1 MKKLIFTLLIAVSS
15 IASQA
20 YNIINVTQ
28 SGKGTPIVIIPGLGG
43 LEVWKSAIQTLST
56 NHTCYVVSIK
66 GIAGDKNPIQ
76 PNLETILKDII
87 DFIHQQ
93 NISNPVLMGHSF
105 GGFVAEQLAIN
116 NPSTFKKLVLIDAF
130 PFSMVIYNPAFT
142 TEIGAKQAEMFKNQM
157 NALTDKDYS
166 DVWAQKTKS
175 MVTDT
180 ITQKIIQTTI
190 SNSERSY
197 IIEAQRLL
205 LTTDLREKIKEV
217 KCPILVLSSSYIFKK
232 VGLTDEQI
240 KQRTS
245 EQFKDNKD
253 CNILINDNA
262 KHFIMQDSKD
272 WFIENL
278 NKFI

>member
-1 MKKLIFTLLIAVSS
+1 MKKLILTLLIAVSS

-20 YNIINVTQ
+20 YNTINVTTT
-28 SGKGTPIVIIPGLGG
+28 GKGSPIIIIHGLGG
-43 LEVWKSAIQTLST
+43 SEVWKNAIQTLSVS
-56 NHTCYVVSIK
+56 HSCYLISIK

-76 PNLETILKDII
+76 PNLENILKDII

-157 NALTDKDYS
+157 IALTDKDYS

-180 ITQKIIQTTI
+180 IIQKIVHIAI

-217 KCPILVLSSSYIFKK
+217 KCPILVLTSSYIFKK
-232 VGLTDEQI
+232 IGLTDEQI
-240 KQRTS
+240 KQRTN
-245 EQFKDNKD
+245 EQFIDNKD

>member
-15 IASQA
+15 IAGQA
-20 YNIINVTQ
+20 YNTINVTTT
-28 SGKGTPIVIIPGLGG
+28 GKGSPIIIIHGLGG
-43 LEVWKSAIQTLST
+43 SEVWKNAIQTLSAG
-56 NHTCYVVSIK
+56 HSCHLVSIK

-76 PNLETILKDII
+76 PNLENILKDII
-87 DFIHQQ
+87 DFIHQK

-116 NPSTFKKLVLIDAF
+116 NPSTFKKLVLVDAF

-142 TEIGAKQAEMFKNQM
+142 PEIGAKQAEMFKNQM

-166 DVWAQKTKS
+166 DVWVQKTKS

-180 ITQKIIQTTI
+180 IIQKIVYTAIC
-190 SNSERSY
+190 NSERSY

-205 LTTDLREKIKEV
+205 LTIDLREKIKEV

-262 KHFIMQDSKD
+262 KHFLMQDSKD

-278 NKFI
+278 KKFI

>member
-1 MKKLIFTLLIAVSS
+1 MKKLIFTLLVAVSS

-20 YNIINVTQ
+20 YNTINITTT
-28 SGKGTPIVIIPGLGG
+28 GKGSPIIIIHGLGG
-43 LEVWKSAIQTLST
+43 SEVWKNAIQTLSVG
-56 NHTCYVVSIK
+56 HSCYLVSIK

-76 PNLETILKDII
+76 PNLENILKDII

-105 GGFVAEQLAIN
+105 GGFVAEQLVIN

-142 TEIGAKQAEMFKNQM
+142 IEIGAKQAEMFKNQM

-180 ITQKIIQTTI
+180 IIQKIVYTTI

-217 KCPILVLSSSYIFKK
+217 KCPILVLTSSYIFKK
-232 VGLTDEQI
+232 IGLTDEQI
-240 KQRTS
+240 KQRTN

-278 NKFI
+278 KKFI

>member
-1 MKKLIFTLLIAVSS
+1 MKKLIFTLLIAASS

-20 YNIINVTQ
+20 YNTINVTQ
-28 SGKGTPIVIIPGLGG
+28 SGKGSPVIIIPGLGG
-43 LEVWKSAIQTLST
+43 VEVWKNAIQTFST

-76 PNLETILKDII
+76 PNLDNILKDII
-87 DFIHQQ
+87 DYIQKQ
-93 NISNPVLMGHSF
+93 KILNPVLMGHSF

-116 NPSTFKKLVLIDAF
+116 NPSTFKKLVLIDAY
-130 PFSMVIYNPAFT
+130 PFSMVIYSPDFT
-142 TEIGAKQAEMFKNQM
+142 VETGNKQAEMFKNQM
-157 NALTDKDYS
+157 IGLTDKDYS
-166 DVWAQKTKS
+166 NVWAQKTKN
-175 MVTDT
+175 MVTDSIIRKSVCKT
-180 ITQKIIQTTI
+180 II
-190 SNSERSY
+190 NSERSY
-197 IIEAQRLL
+197 IIEAQKLI

-217 KCPILVLSSSYIFKK
+217 KCPILVLTSSYIFKK

-253 CNILINDNA
+253 CNILINNNA